1 MIAKYAQLTPKERA
15 KGRLESLGTL
25 KRNSKK
31 VDQDVDIEEFLVIV
45 LQAQL
50 AQWTNPDK
58 SEDIDH
64 LSQMVNLLTDSLN
77 RTRLHK
83 VKFAQNLLIPFDC
96 TSQSQN
102 GMHFPTTTIT
112 NDLDCQNQTWLPSG
126 ANQHMI
132 LPQDESHF
140 LVNSDA
146 SFSSCPGFSGVV
158 KNQDIDKSRLEK
170 SQRQDE
176 GIREPNFQTRAM
188 DFPING
194 NFELPRS
201 VYDGLV
207 PTAGSCAISIFNE
220 NVIPQPPN
228 QFNAQV
234 EDSFVQHLI
243 SNHRHSK
250 FSDDR
255 FSNDA

>member
-1 MIAKYAQLTPKERA
+1 MGRMKLKIQ
-15 KGRLESLGTL
+15 RLESLNAQEISVL
-25 KRNSKK
+25 C
-31 VDQDVDIEEFLVIV
+31 DIDIV
-45 LQAQL
+45 LL
-50 AQWTNPDK
+50 MFSLIGNPCIFRGQSSSK
-58 SEDIDH
+58 SE
-64 LSQMVNLLTDSLN
+64 
-77 RTRLHK
+77 
-83 VKFAQNLLIPFDC
+83 
-96 TSQSQN
+96 SQN

-112 NDLDCQNQTWLPSG
+112 NDLDCQKQTWLPSG
-126 ANQHMI
+126 ANQHI
-132 LPQDESHF
+132 DG
-140 LVNSDA
+140 

-176 GIREPNFQTRAM
+176 GISIDDFTLRLPLIEQYPYNSYENLREPNFQTRAM

-201 VYDGLV
+201 VYNGLV
-207 PTAGSCAISIFNE
+207 PAAGSCAISIFDD

-234 EDSFVQHLI
+234 EESFIQHLI

-250 FSDDR
+250 YSDDR